1 MSINMSVYFKHL
13 LAFLL
18 LAISFHYVYF
28 DVNFHAIMYI
38 MDMSHPF
45 LDKYDYDS
53 NLHPHIEIHLL
64 LEIILGTISYTTIFI
79 FVHALPVLRN
89 IDKSKAKLSLFLYP
103 LITLIAYPL
112 SSSNQYSTWIIH
124 VWIIALSSYG
134 LVSLIQS
141 SRK

>member
-1 MSINMSVYFKHL
+1 MSIYLKHL

-18 LAISFHYVYF
+18 LAISFTYVYF
-28 DVNFHAIMYI
+28 GVNFHALMYI
-38 MDMSHPF
+38 MDMLHPI
-45 LDKYDYDS
+45 LDRYDYDS
-53 NLHPHIEIHLL
+53 NFYPQTEVHLL
-64 LEIILGTISYTTIFI
+64 LEIILGTISLTTIFI

-89 IDKSKAKLSLFLYP
+89 IDKSKAKLSLFIYP
-103 LITLIAYPL
+103 LIVLFAYLTGTPTTYY
-112 SSSNQYSTWIIH
+112 SSWFIH

>member
-1 MSINMSVYFKHL
+1 MSVYLKHL

-18 LAISFHYVYF
+18 LAISFHFVYF

-53 NLHPHIEIHLL
+53 NMYPQIEIHLL

-89 IDKSKAKLSLFLYP
+89 IDESKAKLSLFLYP
-103 LITLIAYPL
+103 LITLIAYSL
-112 SSSNQYSTWIIH
+112 SSSNHYSSWIIH

-134 LVSLIQS
+134 LLSFLQTS
-141 SRK
+141 ESKR

>member
-1 MSINMSVYFKHL
+1 MNVYLKHL

-18 LAISFHYVYF
+18 LAISFTYVYF
-28 DVNFHAIMYI
+28 GVNFHALMYI
-38 MDMSHPF
+38 MDMLHPI

-53 NLHPHIEIHLL
+53 NFYPQTEVHLL

-89 IDKSKAKLSLFLYP
+89 IDKSKAKLSLFIYP
-103 LITLIAYPL
+103 LIVLISYFL
-112 SSSNQYSTWIIH
+112 SSSDHYTSWLVN

-141 SRK
+141 SSK